1 MCRMP
6 YNSSQRSPPGPP
18 ILLLLGTIC
27 VCVRSHFSAS
37 CACYVSSDMQEQK
50 FLFLRSLLSSFSLV
64 LSLFP
69 CLPRFRSLSF
79 FLYILCRIDLRVHS
93 TGPGTATHGSSHT
106 NRPVHLTHPPIY
118 PPNPPHPLSL
128 PPFSPTPPTH
138 IVVRG
143 HKVGSHTCADM
154 HAIPRTHIR
163 HPEPRTSSQ
172 SAAARARTRRR
183 WQQQQQRA
191 RAARY
196 SVYLLSGKTVQ
207 TLTQKAVLAHEL
219 PHRLRGG
226 LEGDAGDEDGN
237 FF

>member
-106 NRPVHLTHPPIY
+106 
-118 PPNPPHPLSL
+118 
-128 PPFSPTPPTH
+128 TPPTH